1 MKIAELLQEKN
12 WSDPVTNTK
21 TPGTF
26 AKKGTHTGTAEEIYR
41 EYKKKKV
48 SPHGTGSAIQMIQFY
63 INRAGK
69 NLKNGPA
76 LRAAMKMLQADL
88 KKENEAKDK
97 K

>member
-1 MKIAELLQEKN
+1 MKVEELFEKN
-12 WSDPVTNTK
+12 WSDPVTHTK
-21 TPGTF
+21 HPGTF

-41 EYKKKKV
+41 EYKKPSV
-48 SPHGTGSAIQMIQFY
+48 SPHGTGSAIQMLQFY

-76 LRAAMKMLQADL
+76 LHAAMKMLQADL
-88 KKENEAKDK
+88 KKEHEKDK